1 MKFDIKSL
9 LRDKNVLYIVAFLAA
24 TNVLSY
30 LMAGNYE
37 SIVFFGVVGYLATYY
52 SKNMIVILLISM
64 LATNLILGTRMLK
77 RNVEAMEN
85 KRKEEVK
92 EEVKEEEETPS
103 HPFSGDSSP
112 GKITSEQMLSNKNA
126 KATKPKEKMQPNI
139 DYAAT
144 LEQAYDN
151 LDNLIGQDGIKKMG
165 EQTER
170 LASKQ
175 KELMQNI
182 EAMAPMLQKAGSL
195 LESMPLEGLGNLQ
208 NTVNN
213 ALKKISGSKS
223 ENK

>member
-24 TNVLSY
+24 TNLISY

-64 LATNLILGTRMLK
+64 LTTNLLLGTRMLK
-77 RNVEAMEN
+77 RNVEAMTT
-85 KRKEEVK
+85 KRKEK
-92 EEVKEEEETPS
+92 KNEEEEIST
-103 HPFSGDSSP
+103 
-112 GKITSEQMLSNKNA
+112 EEMSNNDVKE
-126 KATKPKEKMQPNI
+126 TKPKEKMQPNI

-170 LASKQ
+170 LATKQ

-182 EAMAPMLQKAGSL
+182 ESMGPMLEKAGSML
-195 LESMPLEGLGNLQ
+195 NSLPLENLGNLQ
-208 NTVNN
+208 DTLNN
-213 ALKKISGSKS
+213 ALKKIGGSKS
-223 ENK
+223 

>member
-77 RNVEAMEN
+77 RNVEAMDN
-85 KRKEEVK
+85 KRK

>member
-64 LATNLILGTRMLK
+64 LTTNLLLGTRMLK
-77 RNVEAMEN
+77 RNVEAMTT
-85 KRKEEVK
+85 KRKEK
-92 EEVKEEEETPS
+92 KNEEEEIST
-103 HPFSGDSSP
+103 
-112 GKITSEQMLSNKNA
+112 EEMSNNDVKE
-126 KATKPKEKMQPNI
+126 TKPKEKMQPNI

-182 EAMAPMLQKAGSL
+182 ESMGPMLEKAGSML
-195 LESMPLEGLGNLQ
+195 NSLPLENLGNLQ
-208 NTVNN
+208 DTLNN
-213 ALKKISGSKS
+213 ALKKIGGSKS
-223 ENK
+223 

>member
-1 MKFDIKSL
+1 MKFDINSL

-64 LATNLILGTRMLK
+64 LTTNLLLGTRMLK
-77 RNVEAMEN
+77 RNVEAMAN
-85 KRKEEVK
+85 NDKPKEK
-92 EEVKEEEETPS
+92 KNEEEENST
-103 HPFSGDSSP
+103 
-112 GKITSEQMLSNKNA
+112 EEMSNNDVKE
-126 KATKPKEKMQPNI
+126 TKPKEKMQPNI

-170 LASKQ
+170 LATKQ

-182 EAMAPMLQKAGSL
+182 ESMGPMLEKAGSML
-195 LESMPLEGLGNLQ
+195 NSLPLDNLGNLQ
-208 NTVNN
+208 DTLNN
-213 ALKKISGSKS
+213 ALKKIGGSKS
-223 ENK
+223 

>member
-64 LATNLILGTRMLK
+64 LSTNLILGTRMLK

-85 KRKEEVK
+85 KRK

>member
-1 MKFDIKSL
+1 MKFDINSL

-77 RNVEAMEN
+77 RNVEAMDN
-85 KRKEEVK
+85 KRK

-112 GKITSEQMLSNKNA
+112 GKITSEQMSPNKNV
-126 KATKPKEKMQPNI
+126 KTTKPKEKMQPNI

-170 LASKQ
+170 LATKQ

-182 EAMAPMLQKAGSL
+182 EAMAPMLQKAGSM
-195 LESMPLEGLGNLQ
+195 LESFPLEGLGNLQ

-213 ALKKISGSKS
+213 ALKKISGSKI

>member
-64 LATNLILGTRMLK
+64 LTTNLLLGTRMLK
-77 RNVEAMEN
+77 RNVEAMTT
-85 KRKEEVK
+85 KRKEK
-92 EEVKEEEETPS
+92 KNEEEEIST
-103 HPFSGDSSP
+103 
-112 GKITSEQMLSNKNA
+112 EEMSNNDVKE
-126 KATKPKEKMQPNI
+126 TKPKEKMQPNI

-170 LASKQ
+170 LATKQ

-182 EAMAPMLQKAGSL
+182 ESMGPMLEKAGSIL
-195 LESMPLEGLGNLQ
+195 NSLPLENLGNLQ
-208 NTVNN
+208 DTLNN
-213 ALKKISGSKS
+213 ALKKIGGSKS
-223 ENK
+223 

>member
-77 RNVEAMEN
+77 RNVEAMDN
-85 KRKEEVK
+85 KRK

-213 ALKKISGSKS
+213 ALKKISGSNS

>member
-1 MKFDIKSL
+1 MKFDINSL

-64 LATNLILGTRMLK
+64 LTTNLLLGTRMLK
-77 RNVEAMEN
+77 RNVEAMAN
-85 KRKEEVK
+85 NDKRKEE
-92 EEVKEEEETPS
+92 EEDSTEE
-103 HPFSGDSSP
+103 
-112 GKITSEQMLSNKNA
+112 MSNE
-126 KATKPKEKMQPNI
+126 KANKKVKEKMQPNI

-170 LASKQ
+170 LATKQ

-182 EAMAPMLQKAGSL
+182 EAMGPMLQKAGSIL
-195 LESMPLEGLGNLQ
+195 NSMPLEGLGNLQ
-208 NTVNN
+208 TNVTN
-213 ALKKISGSKS
+213 ALNKLSGKTDR
-223 ENK
+223 NK

>member
-77 RNVEAMEN
+77 RNVEAMDN
-85 KRKEEVK
+85 KRK

-126 KATKPKEKMQPNI
+126 KATKTKEKMQPNI

-170 LASKQ
+170 LATKQ

-182 EAMAPMLQKAGSL
+182 EAMGPMLQKAGSL

>member
-1 MKFDIKSL
+1 MKFDINSL

-64 LATNLILGTRMLK
+64 LTTNLLLGTRMLK
-77 RNVEAMEN
+77 RNVEAMAN
-85 KRKEEVK
+85 NDKPKEK
-92 EEVKEEEETPS
+92 KNEEEENST
-103 HPFSGDSSP
+103 
-112 GKITSEQMLSNKNA
+112 EEMSNNDVKE
-126 KATKPKEKMQPNI
+126 TKPKEKMQPNI

-182 EAMAPMLQKAGSL
+182 ESMGPMLEKAGSML
-195 LESMPLEGLGNLQ
+195 NSLPLENLGNLQ
-208 NTVNN
+208 DTLNN
-213 ALKKISGSKS
+213 ALKKIGGS
-223 ENK
+223 

>member
-9 LRDKNVLYIVAFLAA
+9 LRDKNVLYIVAVLAA
-24 TNVLSY
+24 TNLISY

-64 LATNLILGTRMLK
+64 LTTNLLLGTRMIK
-77 RNVEAMEN
+77 RNVEAMTT
-85 KRKEEVK
+85 KPKEK
-92 EEVKEEEETPS
+92 KNEEEENST
-103 HPFSGDSSP
+103 
-112 GKITSEQMLSNKNA
+112 EEMSNDDVKE
-126 KATKPKEKMQPNI
+126 TKPKEKMQPNI

-182 EAMAPMLQKAGSL
+182 ESMGPMLEKAGSML
-195 LESMPLEGLGNLQ
+195 NSLPLDNLGNLQ
-208 NTVNN
+208 DTLNN
-213 ALKKISGSKS
+213 ALKKIGGSKS
-223 ENK
+223 

>member
-1 MKFDIKSL
+1 MKFDINSL

-24 TNVLSY
+24 TNLISY

-64 LATNLILGTRMLK
+64 LTTNLLLGTRMLK
-77 RNVEAMEN
+77 RNVEAMTT
-85 KRKEEVK
+85 KRKEK
-92 EEVKEEEETPS
+92 KNEEEEIST
-103 HPFSGDSSP
+103 
-112 GKITSEQMLSNKNA
+112 EEMSNNDVKE
-126 KATKPKEKMQPNI
+126 TKPKEKMQPNI

-170 LASKQ
+170 LATKQ
-175 KELMQNI
+175 KVLMQNI
-182 EAMAPMLQKAGSL
+182 GSMAPILEKAGSML
-195 LESMPLEGLGNLQ
+195 NSLPLENLGNLQ
-208 NTVNN
+208 DTLNN
-213 ALKKISGSKS
+213 ALKKIGGSKS
-223 ENK
+223 

>member
-1 MKFDIKSL
+1 MKFDINSL

-64 LATNLILGTRMLK
+64 LTTNLLLGTRMLK
-77 RNVEAMEN
+77 RNVEAMAN
-85 KRKEEVK
+85 NDKPKEK
-92 EEVKEEEETPS
+92 KNEEEENST
-103 HPFSGDSSP
+103 
-112 GKITSEQMLSNKNA
+112 EEMSNNDVKE
-126 KATKPKEKMQPNI
+126 TKPKEKMQPNI

-182 EAMAPMLQKAGSL
+182 ESMGPMLEKAGSML
-195 LESMPLEGLGNLQ
+195 NSLPLENLGNLQ
-208 NTVNN
+208 YTLNN
-213 ALKKISGSKS
+213 ALKKIGGSKS
-223 ENK
+223 

>member
-9 LRDKNVLYIVAFLAA
+9 LRYKNVLYIVAFLAA

-64 LATNLILGTRMLK
+64 LTTNLLLGTRMIK
-77 RNVEAMEN
+77 RNVEAMTT
-85 KRKEEVK
+85 KPKEK
-92 EEVKEEEETPS
+92 KNEEEENST
-103 HPFSGDSSP
+103 
-112 GKITSEQMLSNKNA
+112 EEMSNDDVKE
-126 KATKPKEKMQPNI
+126 TKPKEKMQPNI

-170 LASKQ
+170 LATKQ

-182 EAMAPMLQKAGSL
+182 ESMGPMLEKAGSML
-195 LESMPLEGLGNLQ
+195 NSLPLENLGNLQ
-208 NTVNN
+208 DTLNN
-213 ALKKISGSKS
+213 ALKKIGGSKS
-223 ENK
+223 

>member
-64 LATNLILGTRMLK
+64 LTTNLLLGTRTIK
-77 RNVEAMEN
+77 RNVEAMTT
-85 KRKEEVK
+85 KRKEK
-92 EEVKEEEETPS
+92 KNEEEEIST
-103 HPFSGDSSP
+103 
-112 GKITSEQMLSNKNA
+112 EEMSNNDVKE
-126 KATKPKEKMQPNI
+126 TKPKEKMQPNI
-139 DYAAT
+139 DYAST

-170 LASKQ
+170 LATKQ
-175 KELMQNI
+175 KVLMQNI
-182 EAMAPMLQKAGSL
+182 ESMGPMLEKAGSML
-195 LESMPLEGLGNLQ
+195 NSLPLENLGNLQ
-208 NTVNN
+208 DTLNN
-213 ALKKISGSKS
+213 ALKKIGGSKS
-223 ENK
+223 

>member
-1 MKFDIKSL
+1 MKFDINSL

-64 LATNLILGTRMLK
+64 LTTNLLLGTRMLK
-77 RNVEAMEN
+77 RNVEAMAN
-85 KRKEEVK
+85 NDKPKEK
-92 EEVKEEEETPS
+92 KNEEEENST
-103 HPFSGDSSP
+103 
-112 GKITSEQMLSNKNA
+112 EEMSNE
-126 KATKPKEKMQPNI
+126 KANKKVKEKMQPNI

-170 LASKQ
+170 LATKQ

-182 EAMAPMLQKAGSL
+182 EAMAPMLQKAGSML
-195 LESMPLEGLGNLQ
+195 KAMPLEGLGNLQ
-208 NTVNN
+208 TNVTD
-213 ALKKISGSKS
+213 ALNKLSGKTGG
-223 ENK
+223 NK

>member
-1 MKFDIKSL
+1 MKFDIKTL

-64 LATNLILGTRMLK
+64 LTTNLLLGTRMLK
-77 RNVEAMEN
+77 RNVEAMAN
-85 KRKEEVK
+85 NDKRKE
-92 EEVKEEEETPS
+92 KEEEENST
-103 HPFSGDSSP
+103 
-112 GKITSEQMLSNKNA
+112 EEMSNE
-126 KATKPKEKMQPNI
+126 KANKKVKEKMQPNI

-182 EAMAPMLQKAGSL
+182 EAMAPMLQKAGSML
-195 LESMPLEGLGNLQ
+195 KAMPLEGLGNLQ
-208 NTVNN
+208 TNVTD
-213 ALKKISGSKS
+213 ALNKLSGKTGG
-223 ENK
+223 NK

>member
-1 MKFDIKSL
+1 MKFDINSL

-64 LATNLILGTRMLK
+64 LTTNLLLGTRMLK
-77 RNVEAMEN
+77 RNVEAMTT
-85 KRKEEVK
+85 KRKEK
-92 EEVKEEEETPS
+92 KNEEEENST
-103 HPFSGDSSP
+103 
-112 GKITSEQMLSNKNA
+112 EEMSNE
-126 KATKPKEKMQPNI
+126 KANKKVKEKMQPNI

-170 LASKQ
+170 LATKQ

-182 EAMAPMLQKAGSL
+182 EAMAPMLQKAGSML
-195 LESMPLEGLGNLQ
+195 KAMPLEGLGNLQ
-208 NTVNN
+208 TNVTD
-213 ALKKISGSKS
+213 ALNKLSGKTGG
-223 ENK
+223 NK

>member
-1 MKFDIKSL
+1 MKFDINSL

-52 SKNMIVILLISM
+52 SKNMIVVLLISM
-64 LATNLILGTRMLK
+64 LTTNLLLGTRMLK
-77 RNVEAMEN
+77 RNVEAMDN
-85 KRKEEVK
+85 KLK

-195 LESMPLEGLGNLQ
+195 LESMPLDGLGNLQ

-213 ALKKISGSKS
+213 ALKKISGSKI

>member
-64 LATNLILGTRMLK
+64 LTTNLLLGTRMLK
-77 RNVEAMEN
+77 RNVEAMAN
-85 KRKEEVK
+85 NDKRKE
-92 EEVKEEEETPS
+92 KEEEENST
-103 HPFSGDSSP
+103 
-112 GKITSEQMLSNKNA
+112 EEMSNE
-126 KATKPKEKMQPNI
+126 KANKKVKEKMQPNI

-182 EAMAPMLQKAGSL
+182 EAMGPMLQKAGSL

-213 ALKKISGSKS
+213 ALKKISGSKI

>member
-1 MKFDIKSL
+1 MKFDINSL

-37 SIVFFGVVGYLATYY
+37 YIVFFGVVGYLATYY

-64 LATNLILGTRMLK
+64 LTTNLLLGTRMLK
-77 RNVEAMEN
+77 RNVEAMTT
-85 KRKEEVK
+85 KPKEK
-92 EEVKEEEETPS
+92 KNEEEENST
-103 HPFSGDSSP
+103 
-112 GKITSEQMLSNKNA
+112 EEMSNE
-126 KATKPKEKMQPNI
+126 KANKKVKEKMQPNI

-170 LASKQ
+170 LATKQ

-182 EAMAPMLQKAGSL
+182 EAMAPMLQKAGSML
-195 LESMPLEGLGNLQ
+195 KAMPLEGLGNLQ
-208 NTVNN
+208 TNVTD
-213 ALKKISGSKS
+213 ALNKLSGKTGG
-223 ENK
+223 NK

>member
-1 MKFDIKSL
+1 MKFDINSL

-77 RNVEAMEN
+77 RNVEAMTT
-85 KRKEEVK
+85 KRKEK
-92 EEVKEEEETPS
+92 KNEEEEIST
-103 HPFSGDSSP
+103 
-112 GKITSEQMLSNKNA
+112 EEMSNNDVKE
-126 KATKPKEKMQPNI
+126 TKPKEKMQPNI

-170 LASKQ
+170 LATKQ

-182 EAMAPMLQKAGSL
+182 EAMAPMLQKAGSM
-195 LESMPLEGLGNLQ
+195 LESLPLEGLGNLQ

>member
-64 LATNLILGTRMLK
+64 LSTNLILGTRMLK
-77 RNVEAMEN
+77 RNVEAMDN
-85 KRKEEVK
+85 KRK

-112 GKITSEQMLSNKNA
+112 GKITSEQMSPNKNV

-213 ALKKISGSKS
+213 ALKKISGSNS

>member
-1 MKFDIKSL
+1 MKFDINSL

-64 LATNLILGTRMLK
+64 LTTNLLLGTRMIK
-77 RNVEAMEN
+77 RNVEAMTT
-85 KRKEEVK
+85 KPKEK
-92 EEVKEEEETPS
+92 KNEEEENST
-103 HPFSGDSSP
+103 
-112 GKITSEQMLSNKNA
+112 EEMSNDDVKE
-126 KATKPKEKMQPNI
+126 TKPKEKMQPNI

-170 LASKQ
+170 LATKQ

-182 EAMAPMLQKAGSL
+182 ESMGPMLEKAGSML
-195 LESMPLEGLGNLQ
+195 NSLPLDNLGNLQ
-208 NTVNN
+208 DTLNN
-213 ALKKISGSKS
+213 ALKKIGGSKS
-223 ENK
+223 

>member
-24 TNVLSY
+24 TNLISY

-64 LATNLILGTRMLK
+64 LTTNLLLGTRMLK
-77 RNVEAMEN
+77 RNVEAMAN
-85 KRKEEVK
+85 NDKPKEK
-92 EEVKEEEETPS
+92 KNEEEENST
-103 HPFSGDSSP
+103 
-112 GKITSEQMLSNKNA
+112 EEMSNDDVKE
-126 KATKPKEKMQPNI
+126 TKPKEKMQPNI

-170 LASKQ
+170 LATKQ

-182 EAMAPMLQKAGSL
+182 ESMGPMLEKAGSML
-195 LESMPLEGLGNLQ
+195 NSLPLDNLGNLQ
-208 NTVNN
+208 DTLNN
-213 ALKKISGSKS
+213 ALKKIGGSKS
-223 ENK
+223 